1 MSDTEKVTLIKEAI
15 HDPNDARHFMRVKP
29 IDKTVTATIQGKEIA
44 KSNKVLK
51 VQEVGFDLYDPVF
64 YFPKD
69 DVQMDALHRTEKS
82 THCPLKGDTE
92 YFDVNFT
99 GTPMENVAWHYSQPL
114 DRSKM
119 LKEHIAFDQSQ
130 VQIIEHI
137 DA

>member
-51 VQEVGFDLYDPVF
+51 VQEAGFDLYDPVY

-69 DVQMDALHRTEKS
+69 DVQMDALHSTEKS

-92 YFDVNFT
+92 YFDVNFA
-99 GTPMENVAWHYSQPL
+99 GTQLENVAWHYRQPL